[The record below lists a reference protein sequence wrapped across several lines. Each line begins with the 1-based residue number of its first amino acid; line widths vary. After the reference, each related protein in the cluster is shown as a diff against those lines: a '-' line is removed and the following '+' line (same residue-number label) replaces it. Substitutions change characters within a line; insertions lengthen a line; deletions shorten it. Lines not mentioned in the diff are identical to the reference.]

1 MLFKSLC
8 FFLLFIINNAFS
20 NSEKP
25 DHFDQKTSFI
35 LNNYFSNYN
44 LLGHAKYKYLF
55 FDIYDASLVSQE
67 ENFNNNNFALILKY
81 NRKITKESVINE
93 TINDFKKQ
101 RTFNK
106 NEIDK
111 LKNLLDTTFKNIKI
125 DDIFIAIKKDNAAF
139 LYFEGEKVLEIEDQ
153 DFINIFFNIWLRKDS
168 QDPDFTKALLD
179 KK

>member
-8 FFLLFIINNAFS
+8 FFLLFIINNAFA

-67 ENFNNNNFALILKY
+67 ENFNNILIINQIYKKPNYMQTFHTKYLNFLTLYYIFIYCYISLILY
-81 NRKITKESVINE
+81 
-93 TINDFKKQ
+93 TINS
-101 RTFNK
+101 
-106 NEIDK
+106 
-111 LKNLLDTTFKNIKI
+111 LNII
-125 DDIFIAIKKDNAAF
+125 VD
-139 LYFEGEKVLEIEDQ
+139 VLP
-153 DFINIFFNIWLRKDS
+153 LRLN
-168 QDPDFTKALLD
+168 T
-179 KK
+179 

>member
-8 FFLLFIINNAFS
+8 FFLLFIINNAFA

-67 ENFNNNNFALILKY
+67 ENFNNN
-81 NRKITKESVINE
+81 
-93 TINDFKKQ
+93 
-101 RTFNK
+101 FNSS
-106 NEIDK
+106 K
-111 LKNLLDTTFKNIKI
+111 LLLDIL
-125 DDIFIAIKKDNAAF
+125 DF
-139 LYFEGEKVLEIEDQ
+139 L
-153 DFINIFFNIWLRKDS
+153 
-168 QDPDFTKALLD
+168 
-179 KK
+179 